1 MPRTRLRKASALAI
15 LAALGGATAAWA
27 SGATFAITAQGIALG
42 EAREVQEG
50 GKPQPPRFHAT
61 AELGKPF
68 TLTAQGMVLPRG
80 GKAQPGQ
87 PDAGAWGF
95 DRKAFKRLAA
105 DKKQVDKTRI
115 VIRLE
120 PTAAGR
126 SRVRFTGKILG
137 YDRTFDVLV
146 EVVSPKKE

>member
-1 MPRTRLRKASALAI
+1 MPRTRQRKAAALAI
-15 LAALGGATAAWA
+15 LAVLGGATVAWA
-27 SGATFAITAQGIALG
+27 SGATFAITGKGIALG

-87 PDAGAWGF
+87 PDAGAWSF
-95 DRKAFKRLAA
+95 DRKRFKQLTV
-105 DKKQVDKTRI
+105 DKKQADPTTI

-126 SRVRFTGKILG
+126 SRVRFVGKI
-137 YDRTFDVLV
+137 
-146 EVVSPKKE
+146 